1 VGADV
6 DPQPFRPVLRG
17 LLLTGSTPRYMRAE
31 VSGGRGEDWRV
42 SDHALWW
49 PPSKIAGKRLA
60 PYLALR
66 HDELEPDVDGVPV
79 DIELLVRSSE
89 LQP

>member
-1 VGADV
+1 
-6 DPQPFRPVLRG
+6 
-17 LLLTGSTPRYMRAE
+17 MRAE
-31 VSGGRGEDWRV
+31 VSGGRGEDRRV

-66 HDELEPDVDGVPV
+66 HDELETERDGLHVDVEVAATEDRAVSP
-79 DIELLVRSSE
+79 EQTPSRLTR
-89 LQP
+89 